1 MENFKIQL
9 FSTSQLGVLD
19 IGYAAEQSEI
29 VTDLLFL
36 FNAPFDVENSQLV
49 WITSI
54 NILKNLKSVLVNPN
68 WTLLL
73 ENSQTLQVT
82 DRH

>member
-1 MENFKIQL
+1 MVQL
-9 FSTSQLGVLD
+9 IAAFDYD
-19 IGYAAEQSEI
+19 IGYI
-29 VTDLLFL
+29 VLL
-36 FNAPFDVENSQLV
+36 AMC
-49 WITSI
+49 
-54 NILKNLKSVLVNPN
+54 VLVNPN